1 MANRVSERFGI
12 PVRTEL
18 LDGQPAM
25 ALSAYAQETDVE
37 LIMMT
42 AHGRSGLSRAWLGSV
57 ADGVIRR
64 SGVPV
69 LLLRPTHDE
78 VDFDESITPRHI
90 LIPLDGSE
98 LSRGV
103 IDPATWLGSLSG
115 ARFTLLRVV
124 LPLPLLR
131 PPFPS
136 AVPGFDEAVLE
147 EQRVHARAEMDS
159 IAEHLRERGIDVE
172 VAIVSHS
179 VPAGAIIE
187 FAESN
192 AIDMIALATH
202 GRGGW
207 TRIALGSVA
216 DKVVRGSQIP
226 VMVYRPKAGRNGG
239 NVIERAAVGAH
250 A

>member
-1 MANRVSERFGI
+1 
-12 PVRTEL
+12 
-18 LDGQPAM
+18 
-25 ALSAYAQETDVE
+25 
-37 LIMMT
+37 
-42 AHGRSGLSRAWLGSV
+42 
-57 ADGVIRR
+57 
-64 SGVPV
+64 
-69 LLLRPTHDE
+69 
-78 VDFDESITPRHI
+78 
-90 LIPLDGSE
+90 
-98 LSRGV
+98 
-103 IDPATWLGSLSG
+103 
-115 ARFTLLRVV
+115 
-124 LPLPLLR
+124 
-131 PPFPS
+131 
-136 AVPGFDEAVLE
+136 
-147 EQRVHARAEMDS
+147 MDS